1 MGHRAVR
8 NDPTPDG
15 DVQIGVGIV
24 QHRAAVAGDEGI
36 DAKAKDQRQGE
47 AVTAAAKCQGRAD
60 SHIAAPRDGID
71 HFSIR
76 LFVVATKAARNPF
89 LPLPQAASVS
99 REERNP
105 VIASLTT
112 RRAGWAG
119 TAHGMDCMSLQLHL
133 VPLAGF
139 AGLML
144 IAAVE
149 DLRRL
154 VIPNAVVLALGVLW
168 PLQLAAAPTIS
179 LTGSAVAALCAAS
192 VFGAGA
198 LLFSRGLMGGG
209 DVKLL
214 TAATLWAGPGLTP
227 ALLIVT
233 AILGGLLTLA
243 LLFPLALRAVFAPAA
258 AADAAKRV
266 PVPYGVAIAAAALV
280 VTIPPNL
287 S

>member
-1 MGHRAVR
+1 
-8 NDPTPDG
+8 
-15 DVQIGVGIV
+15 
-24 QHRAAVAGDEGI
+24 
-36 DAKAKDQRQGE
+36 
-47 AVTAAAKCQGRAD
+47 
-60 SHIAAPRDGID
+60 
-71 HFSIR
+71 
-76 LFVVATKAARNPF
+76 
-89 LPLPQAASVS
+89 
-99 REERNP
+99 
-105 VIASLTT
+105 
-112 RRAGWAG
+112 
-119 TAHGMDCMSLQLHL
+119 
-133 VPLAGF
+133 
-139 AGLML
+139 ML

-179 LTGSAVAALCAAS
+179 LTGSAVAALCAAA
-192 VFGAGA
+192 VLGAGA

-227 ALLIVT
+227 ALLIGT

-258 AADAAKRV
+258 AAGAAKRV
-266 PVPYGVAIAAAALV
+266 PVPYGVAIAGAALI